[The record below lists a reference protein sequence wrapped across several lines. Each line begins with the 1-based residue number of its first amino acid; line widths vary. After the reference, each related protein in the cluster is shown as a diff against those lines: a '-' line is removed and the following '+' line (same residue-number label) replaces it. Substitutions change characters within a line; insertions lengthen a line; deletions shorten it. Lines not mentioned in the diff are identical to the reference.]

1 MNKID
6 NNDIPV
12 FKCDIRITDDGV
24 CAKGELDGAT
34 VYSLSKMG
42 IDEKVFT
49 QFQEIMGKAMHEAG
63 SLLMDKIQNMIK
75 EGIPEEQEGLN

>member
-12 FKCDIRITDDGV
+12 FKCDIRITDDGIQ
-24 CAKGELDGAT
+24 AKGELDGAT

-42 IDEKVFT
+42 IDEKVFV
-49 QFQEIMGKAMHEAG
+49 QIQEIMGKAMHEAS

-75 EGIPEEQEGLN
+75 EEKN

>member
-1 MNKID
+1 MNKTD
-6 NNDIPV
+6 NNDVPV

-63 SLLMDKIQNMIK
+63 TLLMK
-75 EGIPEEQEGLN
+75 ECEAVSKRLMEEKQREMN